1 MNGGGGGF
9 NVACVCRSGCG
20 RVFIGMHGGG
30 GWMGFDS
37 IDPMLVVHGWGLIC
51 IMGWVALYG
60 NGGSRLLFGRSE
72 WCVWRLMCGPA
83 VQLMEM
89 PCSC

>member
-1 MNGGGGGF
+1 MYAGGGF
-9 NVACVCRSGCG
+9 NVVCVCGVGCG
-20 RVFIGMHGGG
+20 RVFIGMHGG

-60 NGGSRLLFGRSE
+60 NGRSRLLVGRSE
-72 WCVWRLMCGPA
+72 WCFWRLMWSCCSIDGDA
-83 VQLMEM
+83 VVHVE
-89 PCSC
+89 